1 MKGSGLSL
9 NTLMR
14 ITLVTDTYTPSVNG
28 VVTTLV
34 NTVAELQKLG
44 HTVQVIEPSQFKT
57 VAAPSYNE
65 IKLAWNIWRVGPM
78 IEAFKPD
85 AIHIATE
92 GPLGFAAR
100 WYCKVDKRSIPHNTS
115 YHTKFPEYFNKY
127 IGIPVDWGYWFIRWF
142 HKFSTRVLV
151 TNETMM
157 RELNERGFEHLAVWN
172 RGVDTDIFNP
182 QRREITDVKKPIILC
197 VSRASIEKGLD
208 DFCSLQIDG
217 TKILVGDGPY
227 LPELKR
233 KYPYI
238 NYAGYKSGVELAQ
251 YYACADV
258 FVFPSKTDTFGVV
271 MLEAMACG
279 TPIAAYPVTGPSDIV
294 VNGING
300 YMHDNLETA
309 VKYALVCDRKTVH
322 ESSKEYTWSG
332 CTAAFVENLSLIKS
346 VDN

>member
-1 MKGSGLSL
+1 
-9 NTLMR
+9 MR
-14 ITLVTDTYTPSVNG
+14 ITLVTDTYAPSVNG

-34 NTVAELQKLG
+34 NTVAELRKLG
-44 HTVQVIEPSQFKT
+44 HEVQVIEPSQFKT
-57 VAAPSYNE
+57 IPTPGYKE
-65 IKLAWNIWRVGPM
+65 IRLAWNIWKVGPM
-78 IEAFKPD
+78 IEAFNPH

-115 YHTKFPEYFNKY
+115 YHTKFPEYFNKFFKF
-127 IGIPVDWGYWFIRWF
+127 PVDWGYWFIKMF
-142 HKFSTRVLV
+142 HKFSTKVLV
-151 TNETMM
+151 TNETMK
-157 RELNERGFEHLAVWN
+157 RELSDRGFERLAVWN
-172 RGVDTDIFNP
+172 RGVDTTIFNP
-182 QRREITDVKKPIILC
+182 KRRETTGVKKPIILC

-208 DFCSLQIDG
+208 DFCSLKIDG

-227 LPELKR
+227 LEELKR

-238 NYAGYKSGVELAQ
+238 NYAGYKSGIELAQ

-279 TPIAAYPVTGPSDIV
+279 TPIAAYPVTGPTDIIIDN
-294 VNGING
+294 VNGC
-300 YMHDNLETA
+300 MDDDLETA
-309 VKYALVCDRKTVH
+309 VEYALKCNRKNVY
-322 ESSKEYTWSG
+322 ELSKDYTWSG
-332 CTAAFVENLSLIKS
+332 CTAAFVENLSLIKC

>member
-1 MKGSGLSL
+1 MRASGLLL
-9 NTLMR
+9 NTHMR

-44 HTVQVIEPSQFKT
+44 HEVQVIEPSQFKT
-57 VAAPSYNE
+57 VPTPGYSE
-65 IKLAWNIWRVGPM
+65 IRLAWNIWQVGPM
-78 IEAFKPD
+78 IESFNPH

-127 IGIPVDWGYWFIRWF
+127 LGIPTDWGYWFIRWF
-142 HKFSTRVLV
+142 HKFSTRVMV

-157 RELNERGFEHLAVWN
+157 RELSERGFERLAVWN
-172 RGVDTDIFNP
+172 RGVDTTIFNP
-182 QRREITDVKKPIILC
+182 TRREITSVKKPIILC

-208 DFCSLQIDG
+208 DFCSLKIDG

-227 LPELKR
+227 LEELKR
-233 KYPYI
+233 KYPHI
-238 NYAGYKSGVELAQ
+238 NYAGYKSGVELAE

-279 TPIAAYPVTGPSDIV
+279 TPIAAYPVTGPTDII
-294 VNGING
+294 VNGVNG
-300 YMHDNLETA
+300 YMDDNLETA
-309 VKYALVCDRKTVH
+309 VKCALICDREAVYD
-322 ESSKEYTWSG
+322 SSKYYTWEK
-332 CTAAFVENLSLIKS
+332 CTESFVTNLRQI
-346 VDN
+346 N

>member
-1 MKGSGLSL
+1 
-9 NTLMR
+9 MR

-34 NTVAELQKLG
+34 NTVKELEKLG
-44 HTVQVIEPSQFKT
+44 HIVQVIEPSQFKT
-57 VAAPSYNE
+57 IAAPGYKE

-78 IEAFKPD
+78 IESFNPH

-115 YHTKFPEYFNKY
+115 YHTKFPEYFNKFF
-127 IGIPVDWGYWFIRWF
+127 GFSVDWGYWFIKMF
-142 HKFSTRVLV
+142 HKFSNKVLV
-151 TNETMM
+151 TNETMAK
-157 RELNERGFEHLAVWN
+157 ELFERGFEHLAVWN

-182 QRREITDVKKPIILC
+182 QRREKTDVAKPIILC
-197 VSRASIEKGLD
+197 VSRASYEKGLD
-208 DFCSLQIDG
+208 DFCSLKIDG

-233 KYPYI
+233 KYPHI

-279 TPIAAYPVTGPSDIV
+279 TPIAAYPVTGPTDIV
-294 VNGING
+294 INGING
-300 YMHDNLETA
+300 FMDNNLETA
-309 VKYALVCDRKTVH
+309 IKYAITCDRDIVH
-322 ESSKEYTWSG
+322 ECSREYTWNN
-332 CTAAFVENLSLIKS
+332 CTSAFVENLSLIKS
-346 VDN
+346 IDN

>member
-1 MKGSGLSL
+1 MKVVGLSL

-34 NTVAELQKLG
+34 NTVKELEKLG
-44 HTVQVIEPSQFKT
+44 HIVQVIEPSQFKT
-57 VAAPSYNE
+57 MPAPGYKE
-65 IKLAWNIWRVGPM
+65 IRLAWNIWRVGPL
-78 IEAFKPD
+78 IESFKPD

-115 YHTKFPEYFNKY
+115 YHTKFPEYFNRY
-127 IGIPVDWGYWFIRWF
+127 LGISVDWGYWFIRWF
-142 HKFSTRVLV
+142 HKFSTKVLV

-157 RELNERGFEHLAVWN
+157 RELSERGFEHLAVWN
-172 RGVDTDIFNP
+172 RGVDSTIFNP
-182 QRREITDVKKPIILC
+182 QRKQITGVKKPIILC

-208 DFCSLQIDG
+208 DFCSLQIDA

-227 LPELKR
+227 LKELQT

-238 NYAGYKSGVELAQ
+238 NYAGYKSGVELAE
-251 YYACADV
+251 YYASADV

-271 MLEAMACG
+271 MLESIACG
-279 TPIAAYPVTGPSDIV
+279 TPVAAYPVTGPTDIII
-294 VNGING
+294 NGING
-300 YMHDNLETA
+300 YMDNNLENA
-309 VKYALVCDRKTVH
+309 VKYALTCNREVVH
-322 ESSKEYTWSG
+322 ETSKDYTWEK
-332 CTAAFVENLSLIKS
+332 CTASFVNYLRQI
-346 VDN
+346 N

>member
-1 MKGSGLSL
+1 
-9 NTLMR
+9 MR

-34 NTVAELQKLG
+34 NTVAELKRLG

-57 VAAPSYNE
+57 VPTPGYNE

-157 RELNERGFEHLAVWN
+157 RELSERGFEHLAVWN
-172 RGVDTDIFNP
+172 RGVDNTIFNP
-182 QRREITDVKKPIILC
+182 KRREITGVKKPIILC

-227 LPELKR
+227 LEELKR
-233 KYPYI
+233 KYPHI
-238 NYAGYKSGVELAQ
+238 NYAGYKSGIELAQ

-279 TPIAAYPVTGPSDIV
+279 TPIAAYPVTGPTDIIIDG
-294 VNGING
+294 VNGC
-300 YMHDNLETA
+300 MDDDLETA
-309 VKYALVCDRKTVH
+309 VEYALKCNRKNVY
-322 ESSKEYTWSG
+322 ELSKDYTWEK
-332 CTAAFVENLSLIKS
+332 CTNSFLKNLQQI
-346 VDN
+346 N

>member
-1 MKGSGLSL
+1 
-9 NTLMR
+9 MR
-14 ITLVTDTYTPSVNG
+14 ITLVTDTYAPSVNG

-34 NTVAELQKLG
+34 NTVAELKRLG

-57 VAAPSYNE
+57 VPAPGYKE
-65 IKLAWNIWRVGPM
+65 IRLAWNIWRVGPM

-115 YHTKFPEYFNKY
+115 YHTKFPEYFNRY
-127 IGIPVDWGYWFIRWF
+127 LGIPVDWGYWFIRWF

-151 TNETMM
+151 TNETMKS
-157 RELNERGFEHLAVWN
+157 ELQERGFERLAVWN
-172 RGVDTDIFNP
+172 RGVDTKIFNP
-182 QRREITDVKKPIILC
+182 KKRKINQATKPILLC

-208 DFCSLQIDG
+208 DFCNLQTTG

-227 LPELKR
+227 LDELKK
-233 KYPYI
+233 KYSDVI
-238 NYAGYKSGVELAQ
+238 FTGYKHGDALAE
-251 YYACADV
+251 YYANADV

-279 TPIAAYPVTGPSDIV
+279 TPIAAYPVTGPTDIIV
-294 VNGING
+294 DGVNGAMDDDLQI
-300 YMHDNLETA
+300 A
-309 VKYALVCDRKTVH
+309 VEYALNCNRKNVYTL
-322 ESSKEYTWSG
+322 SKDYTWEN
-332 CTAAFVENLSLIKS
+332 CTRSFLNNLQQI
-346 VDN
+346 N